1 MRKMRIVSFCIP
13 AELSEGV
20 KRVAEIL
27 NFVSGSPAELTV
39 KAERG
44 EANTLTLAKGTAM
57 ITYTAPHMFFRLL
70 GLLLEHA
77 DEECYTCREETPFET
92 VGMMLDTSRGA
103 VPTVAAT
110 CRMLGYLAVMG
121 YNMAMLYTEDTV
133 ELEGRP
139 YFGYMRGRYTAEELR
154 AIDDCAF
161 SLGIELIPCIE
172 CYGHME
178 KYLIWGEA
186 AAIKDTSKVLLAREE
201 RTFAFLDTL
210 ISTVSSCVR
219 SRRIHVGM
227 DEAWD
232 MGRGNFLTKHGYVPP
247 FQIFNEYM
255 ERLVEITRKHGLRPM
270 MWSDMY
276 FRVCTD
282 NNAYYSEE
290 TVVPP
295 EVAEH
300 IPEEMDLVFWHYGEK
315 PHCDTYMLEKHR
327 ALGRNTI
334 YCGGLWSW
342 SGHFPENHYM
352 RETTD
357 ISLSACREQG
367 VREVMTSLWLNDNSE
382 CDIFSCLLGLS
393 YFAERVY
400 HPEAEDAFLR
410 SRFTATTGGDT
421 DAFMTMSDYHTSF
434 GDEGDDYEG
443 KNWWHRFAGKAFFWQ
458 DVMEG
463 LHEVALF
470 KKPMSAHYEKA
481 ARTLRAHM
489 DHGEWDRL
497 YEHAALIMELLAK
510 KTYIAERLY
519 PAYQRGDR
527 EELTRLATVYIPALG
542 ALAEQVRLTH
552 RAIWFQSL
560 KTIGWANMD
569 IRYAGMAAR
578 CETAVLLLSEYLDGK
593 RDRIESLEEAR
604 LPKGSSGF
612 MHYANI
618 ATVNISI

>member
-1 MRKMRIVSFCIP
+1 MRKMRIVSFHAP
-13 AELSEGV
+13 EELLEGIE
-20 KRVAEIL
+20 RVRPTL
-27 NFVSGSPAELTV
+27 NYVTGEPAELTV
-39 KAERG
+39 TASRG
-44 EANTLTLAKGTAM
+44 DANTVSLEGNRAE
-57 ITYTAPHMFFRLL
+57 IVYTARHMFFRLL

-77 DEECYTCREETPFET
+77 DEGGYTCREEAPFET
-92 VGMMLDTSRGA
+92 VGMMLDASRGA
-103 VPTVAAT
+103 VPTVEAT

-139 YFGYMRGRYTAEELR
+139 YFGYMRGRYTAEEIR

-186 AAIKDTSKVLLAREE
+186 APIKDTDKVLLAREE

-210 ISTVSSCVR
+210 IATVSSSVR
-219 SRRIHVGM
+219 SRRIHIGM

-232 MGRGNFLTKHGYVPP
+232 MGRGKFLTNHGYVPP

-255 ERLVEITRKHGLRPM
+255 ERLVELTRKHGLRPM

-276 FRVCTD
+276 FRVCTQ
-282 NNAYYSEE
+282 NNTYYEE
-290 TVVPP
+290 STVVTP

-315 PHCDTYMLEKHR
+315 PHCDGYMLKKHQ

-357 ISLSACREQG
+357 FSLAACREQG
-367 VREVMTSLWLNDNSE
+367 IREVMTSLWLNDNSE

-400 HPEAEDAFLR
+400 HPEADDGFLR
-410 SRFTATTGGDT
+410 ARFYATTGGDT
-421 DAFMTMSDYHTSF
+421 DAFMTMSDYHNSF
-434 GDEGDDYEG
+434 GGEGDDYEE
-443 KNWWHRFAGKAFFWQ
+443 KNWWRRFGGKAFFWQ

-463 LHEVALF
+463 LHDLALYQ
-470 KKPMSAHYEKA
+470 KPMSAHYERA
-481 ARTLRAHM
+481 AAVLRSHIT
-489 DHGEWDRL
+489 HGEWDGL
-497 YEHAALIMELLAK
+497 YEHAALILELLAE
-510 KTYIAERLY
+510 KTYIAERLR
-519 PAYQRGDR
+519 PAYQAGDTETLSLLAR
-527 EELTRLATVYIPALG
+527 VHIPELGRLA
-542 ALAEQVRLTH
+542 ERVRVTH
-552 RAIWFQSL
+552 RARWFESL

-578 CETAVLLLSEYLDGK
+578 CETAVLLLREYLDGK
-593 RDRIESLEEAR
+593 RDKIESLEEER
-604 LPKGSSGF
+604 LPKGAHGF
-612 MHYANI
+612 MRYAGI

>member
-1 MRKMRIVSFCIP
+1 MRQMRIVSFHIP
-13 AELSEGV
+13 AELSEGLE
-20 KRVAEIL
+20 RVTETL
-27 NFVSGSPAELTV
+27 NFVIADNAELSVTAAHGDADTVTV
-39 KAERG
+39 KD
-44 EANTLTLAKGTAM
+44 KKIS
-57 ITYTAPHMFFRLL
+57 ITYTEIHMFFRLL
-70 GLLLEHA
+70 GLALEHA
-77 DEECYTCREETPFET
+77 DEVGYTCCEDAPFET
-92 VGMMLDTSRGA
+92 VGMMLDASRGA
-103 VPTVAAT
+103 VPTVEAT

-139 YFGYMRGRYTAEELR
+139 YFGYMRGRYTEKELR

-255 ERLVEITRKHGLRPM
+255 ERLVKITRKYGLRPM

-282 NNAYYSEE
+282 NNTYYGEDI
-290 TVVPP
+290 VIPP

-300 IPEEMDLVFWHYGEK
+300 IPKEMDLVFWHYGEK
-315 PHCDTYMLEKHR
+315 PHCDGYMLEKHM
-327 ALGRNTI
+327 ALGRNTV

-352 RETTD
+352 QETTD
-357 ISLSACREQG
+357 FSLAACREHG

-400 HPEAEDAFLR
+400 HPDADDAFM
-410 SRFTATTGGDT
+410 SRRFFATTGGDAE
-421 DAFMTMSDYHTSF
+421 AFMTMSDYHNSF
-434 GDEGDDYEG
+434 GGEGDDYTG

-458 DVMEG
+458 DVLEG
-463 LHEVALF
+463 IHELALY
-470 KKPMSAHYEKA
+470 KKPMSDHYAKA
-481 ARTLRAHM
+481 ARTLRAHLTR
-489 DHGEWDRL
+489 GEWDGL
-497 YEHAALIMELLAK
+497 YSHAALIMELLAK
-510 KTYIAERLY
+510 KTYIAERLR
-519 PAYQRGDR
+519 PAYQSGDT
-527 EELTRLATVYIPALG
+527 EELRMLATVHIPALRE
-542 ALAEQVRLTH
+542 LAEQVRLTH
-552 RAIWFQSL
+552 RAIWFQNL

-578 CETAVLLLSEYLDGK
+578 CETAAMLILEYLDGK
-593 RDRIESLEEAR
+593 RERLEALEEAR
-604 LPKGSSGF
+604 LPKASTGF